1 MINIPY
7 QIIVPESS
15 PRGFHPGF
23 FVQAGTQ
30 VGKPFGRLPGRGVPP
45 GRRNDGEV
53 GATRELPRAHRCGD
67 LRASF
72 PSALRAGSQVR
83 WRTPYLCC
91 HISPLLISRCAV
103 WSVKMNPR

>member
-1 MINIPY
+1 MVLQRLILPGFIDKERSLGNDGERSRRMKRSGTHATASMINIPY

-53 GATRELPRAHRCGD
+53 GATRELPRAHRC
-67 LRASF
+67 
-72 PSALRAGSQVR
+72 
-83 WRTPYLCC
+83 
-91 HISPLLISRCAV
+91 
-103 WSVKMNPR
+103 